1 LTFFCAD
8 FGERDR
14 TQETLL
20 YVDEAW
26 QILLTPSGRQLL
38 ARIKRT
44 GRSFNNFLV
53 LVTQSVKDVS
63 TEDDGTG
70 FGTVF
75 AFSEDSETSSI
86 LEHLKIKEDD
96 LSKAWVENQTMG
108 QCIFSDVFGRRERI
122 TVDGTI
128 YDSITPLYAT
138 VTTNLK
144 SAS

>member
-1 LTFFCAD
+1 MDNVRL
-8 FGERDR
+8 
-14 TQETLL
+14 ETGDL
-20 YVDEAW
+20 
-26 QILLTPSGRQLL
+26 PP
-38 ARIKRT
+38 
-44 GRSFNNFLV
+44 V
-53 LVTQSVKDVS
+53 LDIEHKPKDVS

-128 YDSITPLYAT
+128 YDSITPLFET

-144 SAS
+144 STG